1 LCSPASRQSLRLANS
16 LGEGQYWATSTERRG
31 RKARPSLQQGARTKA
46 RRPTEPKPKPKPQ
59 KAVPPPAVPMPRR
72 RRRTATQRGM
82 DHTLAAAAESLKDTP
97 FQCLCTQ
104 TSKSIRTGAIDLLAT
119 EFETDVRRA
128 SPPCRRVVALVLHR
142 SRSTVAAA
150 LLRVPHCR
158 PRSAPFARPFRSL
171 AELPATHV
179 GDDGR
184 RHVSTRATATP
195 PRACE
200 QRRRPL
206 RSVQAH
212 VA

>member
-1 LCSPASRQSLRLANS
+1 MPSRTPRPPHIRQSLRLANS

-104 TSKSIRTGAIDLLAT
+104 TSKSIRKGAIDLLAT

-128 SPPCRRVVALVLHR
+128 RRF
-142 SRSTVAAA
+142 AAA
-150 LLRVPHCR
+150 SSRWSSTAHVPPL
-158 PRSAPFARPFRSL
+158 PRLCSAFPTAAHAARLSL
-171 AELPATHV
+171 APLVRSQSFPRHMLEMMVDAT
-179 GDDGR
+179 
-184 RHVSTRATATP
+184 
-195 PRACE
+195 
-200 QRRRPL
+200 
-206 RSVQAH
+206 
-212 VA
+212 

>member
-1 LCSPASRQSLRLANS
+1 MPSRTPRPPHIRQSLRLANS

-128 SPPCRRVVALVLHR
+128 RRL
-142 SRSTVAAA
+142 AAA
-150 LLRVPHCR
+150 SSRWSSTAYVPPL
-158 PRSAPFARPFRSL
+158 PRLCSACPPLPPTARLSLAPFVRSQSFPRHML
-171 AELPATHV
+171 EMMVDAT
-179 GDDGR
+179 
-184 RHVSTRATATP
+184 
-195 PRACE
+195 
-200 QRRRPL
+200 
-206 RSVQAH
+206 
-212 VA
+212 